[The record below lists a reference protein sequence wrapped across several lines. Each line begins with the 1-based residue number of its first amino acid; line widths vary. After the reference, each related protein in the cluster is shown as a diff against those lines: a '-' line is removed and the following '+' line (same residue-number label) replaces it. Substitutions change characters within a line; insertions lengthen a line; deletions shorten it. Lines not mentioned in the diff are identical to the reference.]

1 MTRNLRLKAAFIVAV
16 ILACIYGI
24 IGLPKS
30 KEELA
35 ANWKNNIHLGLDL
48 SGGTQLVMQVQLQD
62 AFKAYADASIQRM
75 EDAMKK
81 ENIDFGALTSSD
93 PKRLEDA
100 EKIEIDVKN
109 VPLAKG
115 SAFRTMVND
124 QFGDWVLTALSSTDY
139 KLMLK
144 TTEGLKLKQDTMTQT
159 MATIERKINGLGLTE
174 SSVQPTGRSA
184 NDAELLIQLPGV
196 DDPAHV
202 KQLLQTQAV
211 LEWDEVKDG
220 PFASKEEAMAK
231 HGGVLPLNTKLVPTV
246 ARGAAQSWYL
256 VSRISIVR
264 GTDIRDAHASQ
275 GDMNRWETSFVL
287 TQDAAKR
294 FERYTEANI
303 GNRAAI
309 VVDGQ
314 VISAPTIQSRISDTG
329 RITGA
334 ATHEEA
340 GDLALNLRAGSLPAS
355 IVIQEE
361 RTVGPSLGADS
372 IRDGFWAGIVGLIAV
387 VFFMLVYYRR
397 AGINATLALV
407 LNAVILIAALSYFD
421 ATLTLPG
428 IAGIILTI
436 GMAVDTNVLI
446 FERIREELRTGKAVI
461 AAVDTGFAK
470 AFLTIIDTHVTTVV
484 SCAFLFIFGTGPV
497 KGFAVTL
504 VIGLIANVFTAVFV
518 SKTIFD
524 WELSRKEA
532 GNRTQ
537 YLRAPGRLLGS
548 RWYLVVTF

>member
-1 MTRNLRLKAAFIVAV
+1 MKRNLKIKAAIIVAI
-16 ILACIYGI
+16 ILVCIYGI

-30 KEELA
+30 TADLA
-35 ANWKNNIHLGLDL
+35 ANWKKNIHLGLDL

-62 AFKAYADASIQRM
+62 AFKAYADTTIQRLQ
-75 EDAMKK
+75 EEMKK
-81 ENIDFGALTSSD
+81 GNIDFASIID
-93 PKRLEDA
+93 NEPKRIEDA
-100 EKIEIDVKN
+100 DKIQIDVKG

-115 SAFRTMVND
+115 GNFRSLVND
-124 QFGDWVLTALSSTDY
+124 QFGDWVLTAVNTTDY
-139 KLMLK
+139 RLNMK
-144 TTEGLKLKQDTMTQT
+144 TTEALKLRQDTMSQT
-159 MATIERKINGLGLTE
+159 MGTIERKINGLGLTE
-174 SSVQPTGRSA
+174 SSVQPTGRSGD
-184 NDAELLIQLPGV
+184 DAELLVQLPGV

-211 LEWDEVKDG
+211 LEWAEVKDG
-220 PFASKEEAMAK
+220 PFTTREEALAK

-246 ARGAAQSWYL
+246 ARGGQQGWYL
-256 VSRISIVR
+256 VSRIPIIR

-275 GDMNRWETSFVL
+275 DSQGGVGRWETNFVL
-287 TQDAAKR
+287 TQEAAKR

-334 ATHEEA
+334 ANQEEA
-340 GDLALNLRAGSLPAS
+340 ADLALNLRAGSLPAS
-355 IVIQEE
+355 IVYQEE

-372 IRDGFWAGIVGLIAV
+372 IREGFQAGIAGLAAV
-387 VFFMLVYYRR
+387 IVWMLFYYRK
-397 AGINATLALV
+397 AGINATLALI

-436 GMAVDTNVLI
+436 GMAVDSNVLI
-446 FERIREELRTGKAVI
+446 FERIREELRTGKAI
-461 AAVDTGFAK
+461 PAAVDAGFAK

-524 WELSRKEA
+524 FELSGKK
-532 GNRTQ
+532 Q
-537 YLRAPGRLLGS
+537 
-548 RWYLVVTF
+548 VTALSI

>member
-1 MTRNLRLKAAFIVAV
+1 MFFFQLAIKSAFD
-16 ILACIYGI
+16 
-24 IGLPKS
+24 
-30 KEELA
+30 
-35 ANWKNNIHLGLDL
+35 LGRPMIPY
-48 SGGTQLVMQVQLQD
+48 MQ
-62 AFKAYADASIQRM
+62 ARITTT
-75 EDAMKK
+75 MKK
-81 ENIDFGALTSSD
+81 DSIDFGALTSSD
-93 PKRLEDA
+93 PKTLDDA
-100 EKIEIDVKN
+100 DKIEIDVKN

-115 SAFRTMVND
+115 SAFRSLMSD
-124 QFGDWVLTALSSTDY
+124 QFGDWVLTALGPTDY

-144 TTEGLKLKQDTMTQT
+144 TTEALKLKQDTMTQT
-159 MATIERKINGLGLTE
+159 TATIERKINGLGLTE

-220 PFASKEEAMAK
+220 PFASREEALTK

-264 GTDIRDAHASQ
+264 GTDIRDAHAAQ
-275 GDMNRWETSFVL
+275 GEMNRWETSFVL

-334 ATHEEA
+334 ATQEESN
-340 GDLALNLRAGSLPAS
+340 DLALNLRAGSLPAS

-372 IRDGFWAGIVGLIAV
+372 IRDGFWAGTVGLIAV
-387 VFFMLVYYRR
+387 VFFMLLY
-397 AGINATLALV
+397 
-407 LNAVILIAALSYFD
+407 
-421 ATLTLPG
+421 
-428 IAGIILTI
+428 
-436 GMAVDTNVLI
+436 
-446 FERIREELRTGKAVI
+446 
-461 AAVDTGFAK
+461 
-470 AFLTIIDTHVTTVV
+470 
-484 SCAFLFIFGTGPV
+484 
-497 KGFAVTL
+497 
-504 VIGLIANVFTAVFV
+504 
-518 SKTIFD
+518 
-524 WELSRKEA
+524 
-532 GNRTQ
+532 
-537 YLRAPGRLLGS
+537 
-548 RWYLVVTF
+548 